1 LRFIFVKNGEEEL
14 IKFNNVSHVYHN
26 EREDDTVSLSKIN
39 IDIHN
44 GDFIAVIGANGSGK
58 STFAKHING
67 LLLPSKGNVI
77 VDGYDTKNKEEIWE
91 LRKKV
96 GMVFQNPDNQLVAT
110 TIEDDIAFG
119 MENIGIEACEMKQR
133 VEWALQLVGM
143 ADLRNKEP
151 HLLSGGQKQKVV
163 IAGALAMQ
171 TSYLVLDEP
180 TSMLDPKGRKE
191 ILNTIKKLNREE
203 RITIIYITHFMSEAA
218 EFDKII
224 VLNKGEIALT
234 GSPKSIFLHYN
245 ELNKLNLEL
254 PQITMLSRLLYESG
268 LDISPNILNEEEMI
282 EKLCSLI

>member
-1 LRFIFVKNGEEEL
+1 MIRFS
-14 IKFNNVSHVYHN
+14 NVTHIYHN
-26 EREDDTVSLSKIN
+26 NREDNTISLSDIS
-39 IDIHN
+39 IDIN
-44 GDFIAVIGANGSGK
+44 AGDFVAVIGANGSGK

-67 LLLPSKGNVI
+67 LLLPSNGSVV
-77 VDGYDTKNKEEIWE
+77 VDGYDTKDKNKIWE

-119 MENIGIEACEMKQR
+119 MENIGIEEYEMRKR
-133 VEWALQLVGM
+133 VEWALNLVDM

-163 IAGALAMQ
+163 IAGALAMH

-191 ILNTIKKLNREE
+191 IFDTIKRLNKEE
-203 RITIIYITHFMSEAA
+203 DITIIYITHFMSEAA

-224 VLNKGEIALT
+224 VLDKGKIALT
-234 GSPKSIFLHYN
+234 GTPKNIFLHHN
-245 ELNKLNLEL
+245 KLQKLNLEL
-254 PQITMLSRLLYESG
+254 PQVTLLARQLSENG
-268 LDISPNILNEEEMI
+268 LKISPNILNEKEMI
-282 EKLCSLI
+282 KELCSLI